1 MINLTNVSKDYPTRS
16 GPRRV
21 LHNVNLT
28 IAPGERV
35 GILGRN
41 GAGKSTL
48 IRLISGA
55 EPPTSGR
62 IVRNMSVSWPLAF
75 SGAFHS
81 SLTGADNVRF
91 ICRIYGVDFRPRFE
105 FVREFSELGI
115 YLNEPVGTY
124 SSGMKARLAFA
135 ISMTIDFDCY
145 LIDEVM
151 AVGDARFRARCK
163 IELFEKRRDK
173 AKLIVSHSHQSLKGN
188 CDRFL
193 LIEDGRVEEYED
205 FKEVY
210 FRYKQLIGEAFDTK
224 KDMAVA
230 IESDGDPKAAWRRE
244 RKRLKRLLQEAEESE
259 EPEEAEESEN
269 SEHQREALRGG
280 N

>member
-1 MINLTNVSKDYPTRS
+1 MITLRNVCKDYPTRA

-21 LHNVNLT
+21 LNDINLT
-28 IAPGERV
+28 IRPGERV

-48 IRLISGA
+48 IRLISGS
-55 EPPTSGR
+55 EPPTLGT
-62 IVRNMSVSWPLAF
+62 IKRNMSVSWPLAF
-75 SGAFHS
+75 SGGFHG

-105 FVREFSELGI
+105 FVEDFSELGV
-115 YLNEPVGTY
+115 YMHEPVGSY

-151 AVGDARFRARCK
+151 AVGDARFRERCK
-163 IELFEKRRDK
+163 VELFEKRRDK
-173 AKLIVSHSHQSLKGN
+173 AKLIVSHSHRQLKGN

-193 LIEDGRVEEYED
+193 LIEGGRMEEHDD

-210 FRYKQLIGEAFDTK
+210 FRYKQIIGEGFDTK
-224 KDMAVA
+224 EQMT
-230 IESDGDPKAAWRRE
+230 AAME
-244 RKRLKRLLQEAEESE
+244 
-259 EPEEAEESEN
+259 
-269 SEHQREALRGG
+269 
-280 N
+280 